1 MIGLHA
7 NQKKILEYLL
17 EQRKGATLDEIA
29 EHLGITKTAAREHIL
44 KIENLGLLTFEDIQ
58 GGVGRPRRHYLL
70 SNNGHEIF
78 PRQYSW
84 LSNILLEYLAEDMG
98 PESVSRMMEGLA
110 ARIADSMKARF
121 ENTKS
126 TPALLA
132 EITKAL
138 NELGYRASL
147 KQSDLRKGAVIEAT
161 NCVYHNVAKSH
172 PGLCRFDT
180 QFIESASGGMNV
192 QLEKCIAR
200 GDSVCKFC
208 IRKSPSAKK

>member
-1 MIGLHA
+1 MLGLHT

-17 EQRKGATLDEIA
+17 EHSKGATLDEIA
-29 EHLGITKTAAREHIL
+29 EHLGITKTAAREHVV

-58 GGVGRPRRHYLL
+58 GSVGRPRRHYLL

-98 PESVSRMMEGLA
+98 PESVSNMMESLA
-110 ARIADSMKARF
+110 VRIAESMKVRF
-121 ENTKS
+121 DNTRS
-126 TPALLA
+126 TAALLV

-161 NCVYHNVAKSH
+161 NCVYHKVAKTH
-172 PGLCRFDT
+172 PSLCRFDT
-180 QFIESASGGMNV
+180 SFIESASGGMRV
-192 QLEKCIAR
+192 RLENCIAR
-200 GDSVCKFC
+200 GDSVCRFC
-208 IRKSPSAKK
+208 IRKAT